1 MEEIE
6 YQGKVYVSI
15 GSYLD
20 NNDGIFYYFP
30 ENNDRIFE
38 LWSNYFDGGSDLIT
52 FWSITYFYFH
62 ADYDEDISPILFKY
76 LHNQDEVK
84 NFINKYYRDEEFS
97 PIFLDF
103 VYGQYYGKVVQP
115 ENFMFDSHVFI
126 EKSSYDIFNND
137 ILSISNKISV
147 YLKTQISPI

>member
-1 MEEIE
+1 MNWLISPVLS
-6 YQGKVYVSI
+6 K
-15 GSYLD
+15 YLD
-20 NNDGIFYYFP
+20 
-30 ENNDRIFE
+30 
-38 LWSNYFDGGSDLIT
+38 
-52 FWSITYFYFH
+52 
-62 ADYDEDISPILFKY
+62 
-76 LHNQDEVK
+76 NQDEVK